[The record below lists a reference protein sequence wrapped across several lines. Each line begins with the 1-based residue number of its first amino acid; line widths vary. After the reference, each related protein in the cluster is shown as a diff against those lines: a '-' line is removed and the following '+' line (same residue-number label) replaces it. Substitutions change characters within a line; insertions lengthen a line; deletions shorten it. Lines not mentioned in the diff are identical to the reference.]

1 MSFMLPRRANRL
13 VRFSSPQPPAP
24 SPQPPTLLL
33 GYTLLQL
40 TGVGVLGLIAG
51 TLGGL
56 LGVGGSVVMIPGLVL
71 LLGRPHGVEQHLYQA
86 VAMVANVAVAIPA
99 TLRHRRAGTMVPEV
113 IRWMLPA
120 AVVCIVLG
128 VWLSNLPVF
137 AGRTGGVWLG
147 RVLAV
152 FLVYV
157 AVVNVLKL
165 RTPAKATLSPIACDR
180 SVGSPAASDRA
191 KHDGDGDGGD
201 GGEAEGRVTPAR
213 SVLVGTIMGTAAG
226 LLGIGGGALA
236 TPLQQTLMRLPLR
249 RCIANSSAVMCG
261 SASLGAVYKNATLGQ
276 HAVPTVP
283 LDWRVGLTLG
293 LLLAPTAWLG
303 GRLGAGLT
311 HRLPLRTVRAAFIA
325 LMLVAAWRMAAL

>member
-1 MSFMLPRRANRL
+1 M
-13 VRFSSPQPPAP
+13 
-24 SPQPPTLLL
+24 L
-33 GYTLLQL
+33 GYSLLEFV
-40 TGVGVLGLIAG
+40 GVGAIGLIAG

-86 VAMVANVAVAIPA
+86 AAMVANVAVAIPA
-99 TLRHRRAGTMVPEV
+99 TLRHRQAGTMVPGV

-137 AGRTGGVWLG
+137 AGRSGGVWLG

-165 RTPAKATLSPIACDR
+165 RGNSRRATPAED
-180 SVGSPAASDRA
+180 D
-191 KHDGDGDGGD
+191 DEE
-201 GGEAEGRVTPAR
+201 EAQGVSRPSGAVSPAR
-213 SVLVGTIMGTAAG
+213 SALVGTIMGTAAG

-261 SASLGAVYKNATLGQ
+261 SAALGAVYKNATLGQ
-276 HAVPTVP
+276 HAVPAVP